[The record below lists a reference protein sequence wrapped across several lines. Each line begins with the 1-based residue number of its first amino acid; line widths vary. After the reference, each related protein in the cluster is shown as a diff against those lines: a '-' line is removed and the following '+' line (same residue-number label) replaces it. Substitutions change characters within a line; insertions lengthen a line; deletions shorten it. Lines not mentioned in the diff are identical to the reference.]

1 MDFEGPKRIMESV
14 LADLGRISIFL
25 VDDLNDLPRQH
36 NLTNDLG
43 NGNAAAL
50 FQLAT
55 SKLNSVSSEFECN
68 LKKHLL
74 KLQRVYDKVDL
85 ESVYQEGKQRLELEL
100 LKEQELSQLVNFAE
114 LLVHNKKNPLPSN
127 EKVWSSE
134 LVFELLSNPANQCAP
149 GILSQLQEMLRS
161 MSSYFV

>member
-25 VDDLNDLPRQH
+25 VDDLNDLARQH
-36 NLTNDLG
+36 NPANDLG

-74 KLQRVYDKVDL
+74 RLQRIYDKADFG
-85 ESVYQEGKQRLELEL
+85 SVYQSGKQHLELEL
-100 LKEQELSQLVNFAE
+100 LEGQELS
-114 LLVHNKKNPLPSN
+114 
-127 EKVWSSE
+127 
-134 LVFELLSNPANQCAP
+134 
-149 GILSQLQEMLRS
+149 
-161 MSSYFV
+161 